1 MASVIDHALEEF
13 AAEVG
18 PVGPIAIQGGKT
30 RWDAN
35 GVPIPEARLL
45 SAPTGIVTYKPEEMI
60 VTARAGTTVEDLHT
74 HLKEHGQ
81 RTGLPDRADA
91 CRDRREPRR

>member
-13 AAEVG
+13 AAAVG

-35 GVPIPEARLL
+35 GVPTPEARVL

-60 VTARAGTTVEDLHT
+60 VTARAGTTVEALHT
-74 HLKEHGQ
+74 HLSSTSRKHVANGSYH
-81 RTGLPDRADA
+81 RSDKNL
-91 CRDRREPRR
+91 

>member
-35 GVPIPEARLL
+35 GVPTPEARVL

-74 HLKEHGQ
+74 HSFMSVSKMSKFSTKKIAEYFFIG
-81 RTGLPDRADA
+81 A
-91 CRDRREPRR
+91 